1 MSNAGYV
8 MKALN
13 ALSVE
18 AQGKLLNAG
27 NGLLGIAKDE
37 GRFVEASNIEK
48 GKEMEGTIA
57 VMRNL
62 YFDLALQKPYMIVN
76 FGEANEKK
84 INEKGR
90 DDKGGMNKKI

>member
-48 GKEMEGTIA
+48 ERKWKVQLRLCVICI
-57 VMRNL
+57 
-62 YFDLALQKPYMIVN
+62 FDLALKSPI
-76 FGEANEKK
+76 
-84 INEKGR
+84 
-90 DDKGGMNKKI
+90 